1 MTVRG
6 KIDSAITKQVGKWF
20 TVRDLQEKLEV
31 ENSTL
36 KPLIMRYARDQIL
49 VRRKVKGEAR
59 AVQFSPAAKSVKEFE
74 NLMNQYMPYKTS
86 GKKIVSA
93 ASKNAASKNSKKGSE
108 KSTSKSSKKNS
119 SSKSS
124 SSKSSSN
131 KSSSKSVSKKSSKRK

>member
-20 TVRDLQEKLEV
+20 TVRDLQQKLKV

-59 AVQFSPAAKSVKEFE
+59 AVQFSPAAKTVKEFE

-86 GKKIVSA
+86 GKKIIA
-93 ASKNAASKNSKKGSE
+93 KTAKI
-108 KSTSKSSKKNS
+108 SSKKVS
-119 SSKSS
+119 SPKKMSSKKPLLAKMNKKSANVA
-124 SSKSSSN
+124 SK
-131 KSSSKSVSKKSSKRK
+131 KMTIKKSSKR

>member
-6 KIDSAITKQVGKWF
+6 KIDSEITKNVGKWF
-20 TVRDLQEKLEV
+20 SVSDLQKKLKV

-59 AVQFSPAAKSVKEFE
+59 AVQFSPAAKNVKEFQ

-86 GKKIVSA
+86 GKKIVS
-93 ASKNAASKNSKKGSE
+93 KNA
-108 KSTSKSSKKNS
+108 KSSNATSLKT
-119 SSKSS
+119 SSKSV
-124 SSKSSSN
+124 KSSSA
-131 KSSSKSVSKKSSKRK
+131 KSSSKKSAPSSSKKSSSKNSSSKKSSKR

>member
-20 TVRDLQEKLEV
+20 TVSDLQAKLKV

-59 AVQFSPAAKSVKEFE
+59 AVQFSPAAKSTKEFE
-74 NLMNQYMPYKTS
+74 ILMANYMPYKTK
-86 GKKIVSA
+86 GKKISA
-93 ASKNAASKNSKKGSE
+93 KSNNSSKIVKASSKKSL
-108 KSTSKSSKKNS
+108 TVSSKKNL
-119 SSKSS
+119 SSKKNVTSKKA
-124 SSKSSSN
+124 SSKKAS
-131 KSSSKSVSKKSSKRK
+131 SKKSSKR

>member
-6 KIDSAITKQVGKWF
+6 KIDSEITKNVGKWF
-20 TVRDLQEKLEV
+20 SVSDLQKKLKV

-59 AVQFSPAAKSVKEFE
+59 AVQFSPAAKNVKEFQ

-86 GKKIVSA
+86 GKKIVS
-93 ASKNAASKNSKKGSE
+93 KNAQ
-108 KSTSKSSKKNS
+108 SSKTASSKA
-119 SSKSS
+119 SSKSL
-124 SSKSSSN
+124 
-131 KSSSKSVSKKSSKRK
+131 KSSSKKSSSKVSSKKSSSKKSSKR

>member
-20 TVRDLQEKLEV
+20 TVRDLQQKLKV

-86 GKKIVSA
+86 GKKIVA
-93 ASKNAASKNSKKGSE
+93 ASSKASKK
-108 KSTSKSSKKNS
+108 S

-124 SSKSSSN
+124 AKSSKST
-131 KSSSKSVSKKSSKRK
+131 SKKSSKKSSKK

>member
-6 KIDSAITKQVGKWF
+6 KIDSEITKNVGKWF
-20 TVRDLQEKLEV
+20 SVSDLQKKLKV

-59 AVQFSPAAKSVKEFE
+59 AVQFSPAAKNVKEFQ

-86 GKKIVSA
+86 GKKIVS
-93 ASKNAASKNSKKGSE
+93 KNAQ
-108 KSTSKSSKKNS
+108 SSKTASSKA
-119 SSKSS
+119 SSKSL
-124 SSKSSSN
+124 
-131 KSSSKSVSKKSSKRK
+131 KSSSKKSSSKKSSSKVSSKKSSSKKSSKR

>member
-20 TVRDLQEKLEV
+20 TVSDLQSKLKV

-59 AVQFSPAAKSVKEFE
+59 AVQFSPAAKSIKEFE
-74 NLMNQYMPYKTS
+74 NLMANYMPYKTK
-86 GKKIVSA
+86 GKKLA
-93 ASKNAASKNSKKGSE
+93 AKSNKSPKAVKASSKKSLNLS
-108 KSTSKSSKKNS
+108 STKIMSSKKNMSSKKASSKKNS
-119 SSKSS
+119 S
-124 SSKSSSN
+124 
-131 KSSSKSVSKKSSKRK
+131 KKSSKR

>member
-20 TVRDLQEKLEV
+20 TVRDLQQKLNV

-36 KPLIMRYARDQIL
+36 KPLIMRYARDRIL

-59 AVQFSPAAKSVKEFE
+59 AVQFSPAAKSIKEFE
-74 NLMNQYMPYKTS
+74 VLMGNYMPYKTS
-86 GKKIVSA
+86 GKKIAA
-93 ASKNAASKNSKKGSE
+93 ASSKAS
-108 KSTSKSSKKNS
+108 KNS

-124 SSKSSSN
+124 AKSSNLKSSKSP
-131 KSSSKSVSKKSSKRK
+131 SKKSSKK